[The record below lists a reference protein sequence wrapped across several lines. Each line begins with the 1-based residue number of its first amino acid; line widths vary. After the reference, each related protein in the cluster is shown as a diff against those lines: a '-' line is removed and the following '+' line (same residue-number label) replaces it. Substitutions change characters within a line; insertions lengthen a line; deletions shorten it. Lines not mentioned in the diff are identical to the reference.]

1 MKIAPKIRSTAT
13 TRQRGFVMVT
23 AIMLLVILTVVVL
36 SLMRTSILE
45 ERMVGNHRDWNT
57 AFQSAESALRDAE
70 RDILTGNIVSG
81 EMGFVEDC
89 NSPGL
94 LRGLCKPNF
103 CPSST
108 DCAPIWVKLAKTDA
122 AWKSGSGTSTQSV
135 AYGARTNAAPLH
147 RPSFPGFPAPP
158 PPRYIIEVLTVPG
171 ASGSLKV
178 NPGGSASNFIYRI
191 TAVGFGVNPSSR
203 VMLQSLIRPN

>member
-23 AIMLLVILTVVVL
+23 AIMLLVILTLVVL

-45 ERMVGNHRDWNT
+45 ERMVGNHRDWNN
-57 AFQSAESALRDAE
+57 AFQAAESALRDAE
-70 RDILTGNIVSG
+70 RDILQGTRVNG
-81 EMGFVEDC
+81 ETGFVSDC
-89 NSPGL
+89 SAD
-94 LRGLCKPNF
+94 GLCLPNV

-108 DCAPIWVKLAKTDA
+108 DCAPLWVKLAKTDA
-122 AWKSGSGTSTQSV
+122 AWKSGTGASKSVSYGT
-135 AYGARTNAAPLH
+135 YTNAVAL
-147 RPSFPGFPAPP
+147 PGFPA
-158 PPRYIIEVLTVPG
+158 PPRYIIEVLNVPG

-178 NPGGSASNFIYRI
+178 NPGGSSSNFIYRI
-191 TAVGFGVNPSSR
+191 TAVGFGLNPSSR

>member
-23 AIMLLVILTVVVL
+23 AIMLLVILTLVVL

-70 RDILTGNIVSG
+70 REILESKRTPPVAGETGFPSSYCG
-81 EMGFVEDC
+81 AD
-89 NSPGL
+89 
-94 LRGLCKPNF
+94 GLCRPNT
-103 CPSST
+103 CLSST
-108 DCAPIWVKLAKTDA
+108 DCAPIWVKLAKTDSLWREA
-122 AWKSGSGTSTQSV
+122 KAGPSNTIKSV
-135 AYGARTNAAPLH
+135 PYGAYTNAVAL
-147 RPSFPGFPAPP
+147 PGFPAPP
-158 PPRYIIEVLTVPG
+158 RYIIEALTVPG

-178 NPGGSASNFIYRI
+178 NPGGSASNTIYRI
-191 TAVGFGVNPSSR
+191 TAVGFGLNTSSR